1 MKRARQRRE
10 LVAEGEDERFARAA
24 LQELRAVWKKERPVR
39 SKRARDAANLM
50 RLAAETREMLALWT
64 YYRLACL
71 EAMDSKHLG
80 AA

>member
-1 MKRARQRRE
+1 MKRRE
-10 LVAEGEDERFARAA
+10 RERERSEAEDQQFARAA
-24 LQELRAVWKKERPVR
+24 LAELRAAWKKERRAR

-64 YYRLACL
+64 YYRLSCL
-71 EAMDSKHLG
+71 EALETTQLG